1 MKNFG
6 VFGALLAA
14 GIAVGSAVAQT
25 SVESFYSSTPLTLIV
40 GYSPGAAYDIYARTV
55 GRHIGKHIP
64 GQPKVIV
71 QNMPGAGSMKAVN
84 YLYGLGRKDGSQIA
98 AFARG
103 IAMQPLLDDQGV
115 QFDATKLEWIGSP
128 SSEVSVVLSWHKTP
142 FMRLEDAKEREMS
155 VGASGSGADSAIF
168 PKILNGVLGTKFKV
182 VTGYPGNAEM
192 LLAVERGEVDGNAG
206 TSWATLSGSKKDWVA
221 DKKINILVQLGL
233 KKHPDLPDVPL
244 VLDLASTPEDR
255 KVLELIVSRQAMAYP
270 FAAPPGI
277 PGDRLQALR
286 TAFDK
291 MVQDPEFMADAKK
304 QGFDVDPMG
313 GAEIAA
319 IIKDLY
325 ASPPA
330 LVERA
335 RAALQGGA
343 GESGG
348 K

>member
-1 MKNFG
+1 
-6 VFGALLAA
+6 
-14 GIAVGSAVAQT
+14 
-25 SVESFYSSTPLTLIV
+25 
-40 GYSPGAAYDIYARTV
+40 
-55 GRHIGKHIP
+55 
-64 GQPKVIV
+64 
-71 QNMPGAGSMKAVN
+71 MKAVN
-84 YLYGLGRKDGSQIA
+84 YLYALGRKDGSQIA

-103 IAMQPLLDDQGV
+103 IAMQPLLDNQGV

-128 SSEVSVVLSWHKTP
+128 SSEVSVVLSWHTSP
-142 FMRLEDAKEREMS
+142 FKRLEDAKEREMA

-206 TSWATLSGSKKDWVA
+206 TSWATLSGSKKEWVA

-244 VLDLASTPEDR
+244 VLDLASNPDDR

-270 FAAPPGI
+270 FAAPPGV
-277 PGDRLQALR
+277 PADRLQALR

-291 MVQDPEFMADAKK
+291 MAQDPEFIADAKK
-304 QGFDVDPMG
+304 QGFDVDPTS
-313 GAEIAA
+313 GAEMAA

-325 ASPPA
+325 ASPAA
-330 LVERA
+330 LIQRA
-335 RAALQGGA
+335 RAALEGGPGEGGA
-343 GESGG
+343 KE
-348 K
+348 